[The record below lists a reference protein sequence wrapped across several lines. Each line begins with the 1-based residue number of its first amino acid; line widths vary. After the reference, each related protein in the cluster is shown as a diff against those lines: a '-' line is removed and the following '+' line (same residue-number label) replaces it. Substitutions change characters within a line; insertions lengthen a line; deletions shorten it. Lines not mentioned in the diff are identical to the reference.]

1 MHFYVTKLEPI
12 LILSPETLRN
22 QLMTT
27 SPYDRYFYD
36 YHSPTHLNT
45 GNYFIGVV
53 IGYFYYQHKQS
64 GNRHRRNIFLHG
76 LWHLSYIMTFV
87 LCFVGIYFYEND
99 IEKGFVSA
107 LIGAILK
114 HIYGPVLG
122 VLLVG
127 IFFRY
132 GSFIPKFYNYGMYR
146 ILARLSFSVYM
157 VHVTIGSIIITGQSY
172 PVEINNPMM
181 NAFTSAVYV
190 LR

>member
-1 MHFYVTKLEPI
+1 M
-12 LILSPETLRN
+12 S
-22 QLMTT
+22 
-27 SPYDRYFYD
+27 
-36 YHSPTHLNT
+36 
-45 GNYFIGVV
+45 
-53 IGYFYYQHKQS
+53 
-64 GNRHRRNIFLHG
+64 
-76 LWHLSYIMTFV
+76 TFA
-87 LCFVGIYFYEND
+87 LCFAGIYFYENN

-107 LIGAILK
+107 LIGAVSK

-132 GSFIPKFYNYGMYR
+132 GAFIPKLYNYGMYR

-157 VHVTIGSIIITGQSY
+157 VHVTVGSIIITGQSY
-172 PVEINNPMM
+172 PVEVNNSMM

>member
-1 MHFYVTKLEPI
+1 
-12 LILSPETLRN
+12 
-22 QLMTT
+22 
-27 SPYDRYFYD
+27 
-36 YHSPTHLNT
+36 
-45 GNYFIGVV
+45 
-53 IGYFYYQHKQS
+53 
-64 GNRHRRNIFLHG
+64 
-76 LWHLSYIMTFV
+76 MTFV

-107 LIGAILK
+107 LLGAVMK

-157 VHVTIGSIIITGQSY
+157 VHYTIGSIIITGNSY
-172 PVEINNPMM
+172 PIEINNPMM